1 MMLAMLALRLAAAV
15 GRDRSGLPDALRRA
29 SLEWD
34 DGDPRTLNDRDPKT
48 LNEASMHEAK
58 QIDPTYAAAT
68 PASPEALHGIV
79 RVPAWELFPWLR
91 HGFSTRAGGVS
102 SVYRSPAGAADS
114 EAPADPASDLNL
126 GWTADDAPE
135 LVAENRRRF
144 TRAIWPVAAN
154 DTPPALI
161 TVRQIHSAVT
171 MVVAGEDP
179 AALVSE
185 TGRAL
190 CEGDGLITTTPG
202 VLLGVQTADC
212 VPVLVVDTERRIV
225 AAFHAGW
232 RGTVAR
238 IVEHGVTRLQ
248 REFGSRPESLTAAIG
263 PSIGACCYTVGAE
276 VHSAFQTNFHYAD
289 ALFRPALGSAQY
301 MLDLWEAN
309 RRQLVTAGVAA
320 ARITVLG
327 ECTGCAGLP
336 ARRRY
341 FSHRLENGFTGRMLS
356 VVGIDAR
363 Y

>member
-1 MMLAMLALRLAAAV
+1 MMLAMFALRLAVAV
-15 GRDRSGLPDALRRA
+15 GRDRTGLPDALRWA

-34 DGDPRTLNDRDPKT
+34 DRDPRTLI
-48 LNEASMHEAK
+48 EASMHEAK
-58 QIDPTYAAAT
+58 QTGPTYSSAAVPPAT
-68 PASPEALHGIV
+68 PGVV
-79 RVPAWELFPWLR
+79 RVPEWELFPWLR

-102 SVYRSPAGAADS
+102 TVYRFAAVAADS
-114 EAPADPASDLNL
+114 EAPADPPASDLNL

-135 LVAENRRRF
+135 FVAENRRRF
-144 TRAIWPVAAN
+144 TQAIWPVAAS

-202 VLLGVQTADC
+202 LLLGVQTADC
-212 VPVLVVDTERRIV
+212 VPVLVVDTARRIV

-248 REFGSRPESLTAAIG
+248 REFGSRPESLMAAIG

-289 ALFRPALGSAQY
+289 ALFRPAPGSAQY

-309 RRQLVTAGVAA
+309 RRQLVSAGVGAD
-320 ARITVLG
+320 RITVVG
-327 ECTGCAGLP
+327 ECTGCAGVP
-336 ARRRY
+336 AQRRY
-341 FSHRLENGFTGRMLS
+341 FSYRRENGVTGRMLS
-356 VVGIDAR
+356 VVGIDAQH
-363 Y
+363 